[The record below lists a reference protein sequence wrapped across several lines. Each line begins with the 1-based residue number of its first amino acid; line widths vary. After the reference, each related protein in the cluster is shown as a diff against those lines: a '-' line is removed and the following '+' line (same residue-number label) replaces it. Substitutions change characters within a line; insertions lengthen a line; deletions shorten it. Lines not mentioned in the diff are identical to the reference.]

1 MHWHSRACTLECTGT
16 LELVPLGCVGTY
28 RLVVAE
34 LNHCGVKLRDATGA
48 SNSVVEIA
56 PGICTGS
63 VTAPKG
69 RHLYGFGD
77 RPQVSYSGIT
87 ASRIGESV
95 RRIGWP
101 SLASCEHF
109 VPHPLQTKT
118 YFSQEKELR

>member
-1 MHWHSRACTLECTGT
+1 MVKLRG
-16 LELVPLGCVGTY
+16 VGG
-28 RLVVAE
+28 RLRFVLE

-56 PGICTGS
+56 PSICTGS

-69 RHLYGFGD
+69 RHLYGFGE
-77 RPQVSYSGIT
+77 RPQVSYSGFT
-87 ASRIGESV
+87 SSRIGESV

-101 SLASCEHF
+101 SLASCEHC
-109 VPHPLQTKT
+109 VPHPLQTET